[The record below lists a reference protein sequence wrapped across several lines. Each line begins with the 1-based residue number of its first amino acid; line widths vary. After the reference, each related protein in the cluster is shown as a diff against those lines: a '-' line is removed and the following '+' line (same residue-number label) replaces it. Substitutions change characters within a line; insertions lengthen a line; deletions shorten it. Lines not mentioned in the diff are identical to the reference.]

1 MPSAKDVME
10 LEINAAQTQFAAN
23 QDQLAVFA
31 ALLDSDRWMIF
42 NNQKTSIMHWDFV
55 RGTKY
60 CSELY

>member
-1 MPSAKDVME
+1 ME

-60 CSELY
+60 CSKLY